1 LAYTS
6 QSLLTFG
13 SSILNT
19 VQLIERIEVVGSPLG
34 ERVARVA
41 LLLMLLLIKLI
52 FIFDLHLSK
61 HTINLDFGLDGLLL
75 NTYSAF
81 LLRLVML
88 LLNIYLLFADWTS
101 VLGLKPLSYTSL
113 MEPVET
119 HKHHVL
125 LTNFVVRLANSAQ
138 FVFFGEV

>member
-41 LLLMLLLIKLI
+41 LLLVLLLIKLI

-75 NTYSAF
+75 NT
-81 LLRLVML
+81 
-88 LLNIYLLFADWTS
+88 
-101 VLGLKPLSYTSL
+101 
-113 MEPVET
+113 
-119 HKHHVL
+119 
-125 LTNFVVRLANSAQ
+125 
-138 FVFFGEV
+138 